1 MNCWLLSG
9 IVKKWDQCSLSKTI
23 CGITKC
29 FRADWAKKPHKLA
42 TDKTDPS
49 TRSPYLNN
57 TAPSEKN
64 ISSANSVEEKDRT
77 PKVLSDLI
85 LEKLQE
91 AKSLQICRIDLQ
103 GKSSLTDLLLICEGR
118 SHLHSRGIAERVLES
133 LKKTGIRP
141 QGVEGEREGN
151 WILLD
156 YGEVI
161 LHVFHPVIRKY
172 YDLEGLHSGSPIETW
187 NDPAWMM
194 KIKFRNGPLH

>member
-1 MNCWLLSG
+1 MLITKEISIGDYVLSG
-9 IVKKWDQCSLSKTI
+9 GEKQRMAWGRLIYH
-23 CGITKC
+23 
-29 FRADWAKKPHKLA
+29 KPTFAILDEC
-42 TDKTDPS
+42 T
-49 TRSPYLNN
+49 
-57 TAPSEKN
+57 
-64 ISSANSVEEKDRT
+64 SAVSVDEKDRT

-85 LEKLQE
+85 LEQLQE
-91 AKSLQICRIDLQ
+91 AKALQICRIDLQ

-161 LHVFHPVIRKY
+161 LHVFHPIIRKY
-172 YDLEGLHSGSPIETW
+172 YDLEALHSGSPIETW
-187 NDPAWMM
+187 NDPA
-194 KIKFRNGPLH
+194 

>member
-1 MNCWLLSG
+1 MELKNLL
-9 IVKKWDQCSLSKTI
+9 
-23 CGITKC
+23 
-29 FRADWAKKPHKLA
+29 FA

-64 ISSANSVEEKDRT
+64 LSSANSVEEKDRT

-85 LEKLQE
+85 LEQLQE
-91 AKSLQICRIDLQ
+91 AKALQICRIDLQ

-187 NDPAWMM
+187 NDPA
-194 KIKFRNGPLH
+194 

>member
-1 MNCWLLSG
+1 M
-9 IVKKWDQCSLSKTI
+9 KTI

-29 FRADWAKKPHKLA
+29 FRADCAKKHLSNLA

-57 TAPSEKN
+57 TAPSEN
-64 ISSANSVEEKDRT
+64 NLSSANSVEEKDRS
-77 PKVLSDLI
+77 PKVLSDII
-85 LEKLQE
+85 LEQLQE
-91 AKSLQICRIDLQ
+91 AKALQICRIDLQ

-151 WILLD
+151 WILVD

-187 NDPAWMM
+187 NDPA
-194 KIKFRNGPLH
+194 